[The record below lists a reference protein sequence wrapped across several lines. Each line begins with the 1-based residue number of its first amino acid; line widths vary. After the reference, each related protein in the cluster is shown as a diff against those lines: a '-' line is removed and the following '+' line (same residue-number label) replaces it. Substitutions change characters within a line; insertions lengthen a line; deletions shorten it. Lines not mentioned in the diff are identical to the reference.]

1 MSELFAEGDLVEAVK
16 NEFSSSTMVR
26 GVLKS
31 TGWENGFIL
40 QAQGFSPEISYLESR
55 GFTLTLIEKATPP
68 LPTEPGIYV
77 SWVNPPSPKIVH
89 KLLTGFWVDAGD
101 NNYLEDS
108 DVSAIMPMTR
118 LEPVDVTAKKVL
130 ERVREMYDG
139 SQRTTPDVIKLVA
152 KEFGV
157 TS

>member
-77 SWVNPPSPKIVH
+77 SWVTKPFPSVVHKIVN
-89 KLLTGFWVDAGD
+89 GQWVDAND
-101 NNYLEDS
+101 SLYLNDPE
-108 DVSAIMPMTR
+108 VSALLPLTR

-139 SQRTTPDVIKLVA
+139 SQSTTPDVIKLVA